1 MRTKFQINIAFG
13 FKMENQNIYILK
25 QKKLLHLSKLTKK

>member
-1 MRTKFQINIAFG
+1 MCTKFQINIAFG

-25 QKKLLHLSKLTKK
+25 QKKCYIFLN